1 MRRSLTLSGV
11 THGNRYDMTAAVS
24 GAITGA
30 GGWII
35 DHALFSN
42 VAACIRFA
50 VPARGLAGF
59 RDRILAAGF
68 ALDAESLD
76 AIGAAVPADPVD
88 TELTVA
94 LNLTFVHDEPDLRRT
109 VPAIPG

>member
-1 MRRSLTLSGV
+1 MRRNLTLSGV
-11 THGNRYDMTAAVS
+11 TRGNRYDMTAAIS
-24 GAITGA
+24 GAVTGA

-50 VPARGLAGF
+50 VPAHGLTGF
-59 RDRILAAGF
+59 RDRILAAGV

-76 AIGAAVPADPVD
+76 AIGAVAPAE

-94 LNLTFVHDEPDLRRT
+94 LNVTFVHDEPDLRRT
-109 VPAIPG
+109 VPAVPG

>member
-1 MRRSLTLSGV
+1 MRRGLTLSGV
-11 THGNRYDMTAAVS
+11 TRGNRYDMTAAIS
-24 GAITGA
+24 GAIAGV
-30 GGWII
+30 GGWVI

-59 RDRILAAGF
+59 RDRIVAAGL

-76 AIGAAVPADPVD
+76 AIVAEVPTE

-94 LNLTFVHDEPDLRRT
+94 LNVTFVHDEPDLRRA
-109 VPAIPG
+109 VPAVPG